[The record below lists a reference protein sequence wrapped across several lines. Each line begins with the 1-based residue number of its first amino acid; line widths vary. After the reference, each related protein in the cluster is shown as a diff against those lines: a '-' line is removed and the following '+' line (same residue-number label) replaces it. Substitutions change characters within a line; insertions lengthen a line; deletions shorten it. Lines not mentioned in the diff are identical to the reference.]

1 MIMVNALRLCPRESL
16 RPATHTNL
24 RVEVFLQ
31 ENDGNPFRTFT
42 LRRLLTKIS
51 VYETSMH
58 NFVRVTTIK
67 QTRIH
72 ISRER
77 HGILVIPAS

>member
-1 MIMVNALRLCPRESL
+1 MPTRIIKACNTYKLIYALKSFLRRTMVTLL
-16 RPATHTNL
+16 
-24 RVEVFLQ
+24 
-31 ENDGNPFRTFT
+31 GTFT

>member
-1 MIMVNALRLCPRESL
+1 MVTLL
-16 RPATHTNL
+16 
-24 RVEVFLQ
+24 
-31 ENDGNPFRTFT
+31 GTFT

-58 NFVRVTTIK
+58 NFARVTTIK
-67 QTRIH
+67 QTRIQ